1 MVDFKTWVE
10 VEVVDNEL
18 DIEEPA
24 LLEPDVAIEDCTEVV
39 GEPEEPD
46 AAWALVALDPD
57 ELNEALVKAQIC
69 CASCCVSSA
78 ELV

>member
-18 DIEEPA
+18 GIEEPA
-24 LLEPDVAIEDCTEVV
+24 SVEPDVTIEDCTEVV
-39 GEPEEPD
+39 REPEELD
-46 AAWALVALDPD
+46 ALVALDPD